1 MTRSMILR
9 LISLVMLVV
18 AIIFVVCA
26 LSNPTL
32 GSVFYIGSIPIGV
45 DVWRAFYAVYVLVMV
60 ALFVASFFVKKGKAE
75 KKS

>member
-1 MTRSMILR
+1 MRKRIVLR
-9 LISLVMLVV
+9 LISLGMLVI
-18 AIIFVVCA
+18 AIIFVACA

-45 DVWRAFYAVYVLVMV
+45 DVWRVFYAVYVLVMV

-75 KKS
+75 KES